1 MPRRLAL
8 AFALACLS
16 ASASADFRADYES
29 TSDGQG
35 SDRSMSRFE
44 VAGDHMRID
53 SGHISMLFDVGNG
66 RLIMLMHDKHEYMDM
81 AKMAEAAGAAMEQ
94 ANAALANLPPEQRA
108 MIEQRM
114 QSAMGGVGQKLAVH
128 IAPTGA
134 SDRVGGW
141 SCQVYRTDVGDSH
154 SSDMCLADSNDAGI
168 SAADRA
174 TVHRAFEQI
183 KAMTEKMTAGMVR
196 PPISQ
201 LPEGKFPV
209 RITHFEDNGKTQTV
223 VLKGVT
229 GSVSAADFGIPAGYS
244 EKQIEMHG
252 PAGRRH

>member
-8 AFALACLS
+8 AVALACLS
-16 ASASADFRADYES
+16 SAALADFRADYES
-29 TSDGQG
+29 SGGQ
-35 SDRSMSRFE
+35 SADHAMSRFE
-44 VAGDHMRID
+44 VAGGRMRID
-53 SGHISMLFDVGNG
+53 SGNVSMLFDVSNDK
-66 RLIMLMHDKHEYMDM
+66 LIMLMHDKREYMDM
-81 AKMAEAAGAAMEQ
+81 AKVAETAGAAMAQ

-114 QSAMGGVGQKLAVH
+114 QGAMGGVGQKLSVH

-134 SDRVGGW
+134 SDRVGSW

-174 TVHRAFEQI
+174 TVHRAFDQI

-229 GSVSAADFGIPAGYS
+229 NSVSAADFSIPAGYS

-252 PAGRRH
+252 PAGRHH

>member
-8 AFALACLS
+8 ALALACLTP
-16 ASASADFRADYES
+16 AAWADFRADYES
-29 TSDGQG
+29 SGGQG
-35 SDRSMSRFE
+35 TDHSMSRFE
-44 VAGDHMRID
+44 VSGDHMRID
-53 SGHISMLFDVGNG
+53 AGTVSMLFDVGNG
-66 RLIMLMHDKHEYMDM
+66 RMIMLMHDKHEYMDM
-81 AKMAEAAGAAMEQ
+81 AKVAEAAGAAMQQ

-114 QSAMGGVGQKLAVH
+114 HSAMGGVGQKLAVR
-128 IAPTGA
+128 IAPTGV

-154 SSDMCLADSNDAGI
+154 SSDMCLADSNEAGI

-174 TVHRAFEQI
+174 TVHRSFDQI
-183 KAMTEKMTAGMVR
+183 KTMTEKMTAGMVR
-196 PPISQ
+196 PPINE

-209 RITHFEDNGKTQTV
+209 RITHFEDNGKAQTV
-223 VLKGVT
+223 VLKGIT
-229 GSVSAADFGIPAGYS
+229 TSVSPADFGIPAGYS
-244 EKQIEMHG
+244 EKQIDMHG